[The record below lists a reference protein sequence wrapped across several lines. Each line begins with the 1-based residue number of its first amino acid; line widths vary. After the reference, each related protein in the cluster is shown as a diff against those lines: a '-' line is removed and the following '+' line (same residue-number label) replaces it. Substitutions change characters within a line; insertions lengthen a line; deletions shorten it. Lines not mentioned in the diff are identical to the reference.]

1 MRKACRLMRVAQRVS
16 DFGAGDPWQVI
27 TDSLSKD
34 LEGMGRRAAIRG
46 HVWGQKKNRWKARQS
61 G

>member
-34 LEGMGRRAAIRG
+34 LEA
-46 HVWGQKKNRWKARQS
+46 
-61 G
+61 